1 MVGSNKDL
9 NTWLE
14 YSIYPKQLRTLLHP
28 AMYGNGQIELMAE
41 LDRSR
46 VSEVVCFGFG
56 DEGLEYGRSNGEE
69 HLIPAV
75 YDAQTGKKYLLS
87 SSPGPGSSKL
97 TVTFRPD
104 RHMWRYEFDDLDVCV
119 SLILPRLLP
128 GYLMKVE
135 LMPKAGNA
143 SDSWHVYHELR
154 RFRGMLRIIQADH
167 DLHGGRVWFKSNID
181 NHGEAIGATVD
192 AESVNLGEDGA
203 FSTNIMAKMVVE
215 RDSNSESATCYM
227 ARAFGPAPE
236 DAKGAL
242 ERLLVS
248 PEFLEAETEAWWNDY
263 VNEVPQ
269 LETPD
274 ESFSKTFLWS
284 WPDFRMSQIDVP
296 VGPAPPGMFNSN
308 NVRISVQLWVGGADH
323 TAAQAINL
331 LHDHKSQRE
340 LLLLIL
346 RETQKSGILINGLSN
361 GRQSPRGKASDL
373 AYFSGLMH
381 KYLLTTGDMALL
393 DEDIGGMTVL
403 QRLEDALKALLAYRD
418 DTTGLFW
425 TDNEL
430 PSDPSDLS
438 GYSGGL
444 GPSQEAVTRFR
455 GGAGTFYNDSNAIIC
470 GTFLVMSAIEVLAGN
485 TILSKRYREHAQD
498 IETSIQEHM
507 WNDELQFFCDLNK
520 DGAINDYMGI
530 GGFITGLF
538 ANQVYR
544 PGGLA
549 TKEQAERLARW
560 CADPEFASDYGV
572 ISLARSSPYFDPDD
586 WKGYNSS
593 FDMHWCSQVPTGL
606 YAHGCYEEAHSQL
619 FKLFRRLGE
628 NGGLGPRYRGEVC
641 QADTGEIVPDR
652 FPNYPA
658 ILNALT
664 SVVEGVFGLR
674 WTADALTVEVNSPW
688 PWANLRNLK
697 IRNSNLD
704 LVLSAEGKLSAIVDG
719 KEVAQSSDRKME
731 LPWGLFEALPH
742 NP

>member
-1 MVGSNKDL
+1 MC
-9 NTWLE
+9 
-14 YSIYPKQLRTLLHP
+14 
-28 AMYGNGQIELMAE
+28 GNGQIELMAE

-56 DEGLEYGRSNGEE
+56 AEGLEYGRSNGED

-75 YDAQTGKKYLLS
+75 NDVQTGKKYLLS

-104 RHMWRYEFDDLDVCV
+104 RHMWRYEFDDLDVSV
-119 SLILPRLLP
+119 SLILPRLQL

-135 LMPKAGNA
+135 LLPKAGNT
-143 SDSWHVYHELR
+143 SDSWYVYQEVR
-154 RFRGMLRIIQADH
+154 KFRGMLRITQADY
-167 DLHGGRVWFKSNID
+167 DLHGGRVWFKSNMD

-203 FSTNIMAKMVVE
+203 YSTNIMSKMAVARE
-215 RDSNSESATCYM
+215 SNSESATCYL

-236 DAKGAL
+236 DAKGTV
-242 ERLLVS
+242 ERLLAS
-248 PEFLEAETEAWWNDY
+248 PESLEVETEEWWNDY
-263 VNEVPQ
+263 VNDVPH

-284 WPDFRMSQIDVP
+284 WPDHRMSQIDVP
-296 VGPAPPGMFNSN
+296 VGPAPAGMFNSN

-323 TAAQAINL
+323 TEPRAISL
-331 LHDHKSQRE
+331 LHDHKTQRG
-340 LLLLIL
+340 LLMFIF
-346 RETQKSGILINGLSN
+346 RETQKSGILIPGFAN
-361 GRQSPRGKASDL
+361 GRQQERGYVSGM
-373 AYFSGLMH
+373 AYCSGLLY
-381 KYLLTTGDMALL
+381 KYLLTTGDFDLL
-393 DEDIGGMTVL
+393 KEDIGGMTVL
-403 QRLEDALKALLAYRD
+403 QRLEEALEAQLAYRD
-418 DTTGLFW
+418 DKTGLYW
-425 TDNEL
+425 TDGEL

-444 GPSQEAVTRFR
+444 GPCQEAVTRYR

-470 GTFLVMSAIEVLAGN
+470 GTFLAMADIEDLAGN
-485 TILSKRYREHAQD
+485 TTLSKRNRELAQD
-498 IETSIQEHM
+498 IEIAIRKHM
-507 WNDELQFFCDLNK
+507 WNEELQFFCDLNK
-520 DGAINDYMGI
+520 DGTINDYMGI

-544 PGGLA
+544 PGGVA
-549 TKEQAERLARW
+549 TKEQAERLSQW
-560 CADPEFASDYGV
+560 CADPEFSSDYGV
-572 ISLARSSPYFDPDD
+572 ISLARRNPYFDPDD

-593 FDMHWCSQVPTGL
+593 FDMSRCNQIPVGL
-606 YAHGCYEEAHSQL
+606 YAHGCYEEAHTQL

-641 QADTGEIVPDR
+641 QADTGEIVPGR

-664 SVVEGVFGLR
+664 SVIEGVFGIR
-674 WTADALTVEVNSPW
+674 WTSDALTVEVNSPW

-697 IRNSNLD
+697 IRNSKLD
-704 LVLSAEGKLSAIVDG
+704 LVLSADGKLSAIVNG
-719 KEVAQSSDRKME
+719 NEVAQSADRKLE
-731 LPWGLFEALPH
+731 LPWELFDAS
-742 NP
+742 

>member
-1 MVGSNKDL
+1 MSTTKDL
-9 NTWLE
+9 NAWLE
-14 YSIYPKQLRTLLHP
+14 YSIQPKQLRTLLHP

-56 DEGLEYGRSNGEE
+56 AEGLEYGGNNGEE

-75 YDAQTGKKYLLS
+75 NDAQTGKKYLLS

-104 RHMWRYEFDDLDVCV
+104 RQVWRYEFDDLDVRV

-135 LMPKAGNA
+135 LMPKAGNP
-143 SDSWHVYHELR
+143 SDSWHVYQEVR
-154 RFRGMLRIIQADH
+154 RFRGMLRITQADH

-181 NHGEAIGATVD
+181 NHGEAIGASVD

-203 FSTNIMAKMVVE
+203 FSTNIMAKMAVRRHE
-215 RDSNSESATCYM
+215 GDELAACYL

-236 DAKGAL
+236 DAKGTL

-248 PEFLEAETEAWWNDY
+248 PESLEAETEAWWNTY
-263 VNEVPQ
+263 LNEVPQ

-274 ESFSKTFLWS
+274 DSFSKTFLWS
-284 WPDFRMSQIDVP
+284 WPDFRVNQIDVP
-296 VGPAPPGMFNSN
+296 IGPAPPGMFNSN
-308 NVRISVQLWVGGADH
+308 NVRISVRLWVGGADH
-323 TAAQAINL
+323 TEPCAIDL
-331 LHDHKSQRE
+331 LHDHKPQRG
-340 LLLLIL
+340 LLLFIF
-346 RETQKSGILINGLSN
+346 RETRKSGILIPGFAN
-361 GRQSPRGKASDL
+361 GRQQERGYVSGM
-373 AYFSGLMH
+373 AYCSGLLH
-381 KYLLTTGDMALL
+381 KYLLTTGDFDLL
-393 DEDIGGMTVL
+393 KEDIGGMTVL
-403 QRLEDALKALLAYRD
+403 RRLEDALEALLAYQD
-418 DTTGLFW
+418 DETGLFW

-430 PSDPSDLS
+430 PSDVSDLS
-438 GYSGGL
+438 GFSGGL
-444 GPSQEAVTRFR
+444 GPNQEAVTRFR
-455 GGAGTFYNDSNAIIC
+455 GGAGTFYNDSNATIC
-470 GTFLVMSAIEVLAGN
+470 GTFLVMADIEDLAGN
-485 TILSKRYREHAQD
+485 TTLSKRYREHAQD
-498 IETSIQEHM
+498 IETAIRKYM
-507 WNDELQFFCDLNK
+507 WNEELQFFCDLDK
-520 DGAINDYMGI
+520 DGTINDYMGI

-593 FDMHWCSQVPTGL
+593 FDMHWCNQVPAGL
-606 YAHGCYEEAHSQL
+606 YAHGCYEEAHTQL

-628 NGGLGPRYRGEVC
+628 NGGLGPRYRGEVY

-674 WTADALTVEVNSPW
+674 WTASALTVEVNSPW

-697 IRNSNLD
+697 IRGSKLN
-704 LVLSAEGKLSAIVDG
+704 LVLSADGTLTATVDE
-719 KEVAQSSDRKME
+719 KEVARSDDGKLE
-731 LPWGLFEALPH
+731 LPWELFEDLPEGS
-742 NP
+742 